1 MVCKYTV
8 SVPKYIVLAI
18 KYVVL
23 VIKYVVLVNKYTNR
37 LLNKLSATYI
47 YMIKFMGG
55 CYAQIR
61 L

>member
-8 SVPKYIVLAI
+8 SVPKYIVPA
-18 KYVVL
+18 
-23 VIKYVVLVNKYTNR
+23 IKYVVLVNKYTNR